1 MFIEEATAACFHPL
15 ISLIFL
21 ILIAIVMIWVFKL
34 LLKNF
39 DLYIIE
45 LGWFTTTFFKKLR
58 SGIKMSTSA
67 HSIIVMLLYFNLQIN
82 FHMERTKY
90 SVANRIK
97 TIRHILGFKQ
107 SAIAAM
113 IKISQ
118 QDYCQIENSEDI
130 HTSTLYKVSQA
141 LGADAALIVSPTIP
155 INEETV
161 KHFSLNRQT
170 NLVEELLDLRNKV
183 NAYKSILKS
192 SLSDGKNSDV
202 NANNL
207 QAMLSE

>member
-1 MFIEEATAACFHPL
+1 
-15 ISLIFL
+15 
-21 ILIAIVMIWVFKL
+21 
-34 LLKNF
+34 
-39 DLYIIE
+39 
-45 LGWFTTTFFKKLR
+45 
-58 SGIKMSTSA
+58 
-67 HSIIVMLLYFNLQIN
+67 
-82 FHMERTKY
+82 
-90 SVANRIK
+90 
-97 TIRHILGFKQ
+97 
-107 SAIAAM
+107 M

-118 QDYCQIENSEDI
+118 QSYCQIENSEDI